1 MKSSLNTI
9 VPSVNGGVLTSVCF
23 PPTSVATSL
32 QVALLIPPLSYCQVL
47 YLFLFFKKKFFI
59 LALNA
64 IFMFITFK
72 FVSLDQSFSL
82 NCIFIYSL
90 CVFTSP
96 PGFFIGISEFICSK

>member
-1 MKSSLNTI
+1 MKSILNTI
-9 VPSVNGGVLTSVCF
+9 VPSVNGGVVTSVCF
-23 PPTSVATSL
+23 PPNSVATSL
-32 QVALLIPPLSYCQVL
+32 QVALLIPPLFYCQVL
-47 YLFLFFKKKFFI
+47 YLFFFFKFFI

-90 CVFTSP
+90 CIFTSP
-96 PGFFIGISEFICSK
+96 PGFFIGVSEVTCSK